1 MWNFGG
7 LENVFV
13 NLGKHTRNGVEMEM
27 KRIRMGIVGA
37 GTWGETHAAI
47 YAEHLFAEPVAI
59 CDTNGEKAKAIAEKY
74 GISKVY
80 TDYMEMAKDEDI
92 DAVAIVTPDFAHGD
106 IAVAM
111 AQAGK
116 HMLIEKPLATTMEDI
131 DRICKAVEENHV
143 RCMVDLHNRWN
154 PPFNKAKQEIES
166 GKLGKPYTAYIR
178 HSDVKWVATDMLSWA
193 SKSSILWF
201 LGSHSLDTLRWL
213 FDDEVKRVYSVKR
226 KGILE
231 GLGVDTDDIFLTTI
245 EFEKGGVAHMENGW
259 VTPNGNA
266 NINDFKCSVLC
277 TEGMVSLE
285 LSDHNLIH
293 EVTEEKETVPDI
305 LVSNM
310 VFDRCKGLSYES
322 IRDFVERLIDGKEF
336 RVSLEDARRTAI
348 AILAIMKSAETGQPV
363 DVVYG

>member
-1 MWNFGG
+1 
-7 LENVFV
+7 
-13 NLGKHTRNGVEMEM
+13 MEM

-59 CDTNGEKAKAIAEKY
+59 CDTDGEKAKAIAEKY
-74 GISKVY
+74 GIRKVY
-80 TDYMEMAKDEDI
+80 TDYLEMAKDKDI

-131 DRICKAVEENHV
+131 VRICKAVEENHV

-166 GKLGKPYTAYIR
+166 GKLGEPYTAYIR

-277 TEGMVSLE
+277 TKGMVSLE

-348 AILAIMKSAETGQPV
+348 AILAIMKSVETGQPV
-363 DVVYG
+363 DVVYGYAYERESNDKCQ